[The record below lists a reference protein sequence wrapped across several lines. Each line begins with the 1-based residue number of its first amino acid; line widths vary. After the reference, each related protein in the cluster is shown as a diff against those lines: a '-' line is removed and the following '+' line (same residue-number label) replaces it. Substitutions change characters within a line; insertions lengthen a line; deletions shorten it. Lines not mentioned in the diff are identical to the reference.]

1 MEDYLSAASDFFS
14 YLTFLSKAISLL
26 RCQPGQLSAHTWQG
40 PGVPTSLCVG
50 PSVGRWRPRTWARAL
65 PPLLVRIP
73 PPVRFWAGPPHGRQG
88 LAQVKALA
96 DGAVCKTVN
105 SQRENAHGKG
115 EPRLSI
121 SLVHRQA
128 KQKESKAAKRATRD
142 KKDELTLTVSRENN
156 LVF

>member
-1 MEDYLSAASDFFS
+1 M
-14 YLTFLSKAISLL
+14 
-26 RCQPGQLSAHTWQG
+26 
-40 PGVPTSLCVG
+40 
-50 PSVGRWRPRTWARAL
+50 
-65 PPLLVRIP
+65 
-73 PPVRFWAGPPHGRQG
+73 
-88 LAQVKALA
+88 KALA